1 MTLYFLLG
9 TLTEEGQKML
19 NHNPNLMVDVVVD
32 YNCDGAGAGIM
43 GQYAVLGKYDFVMMA
58 EASDNEAVAR
68 LSLEIGVRAGLHI
81 EMLPALP
88 IGVVG
93 EKGPDQLEGG
103 AEVARRTH
111 EGPDQWQLPDRA
123 GGMS

>member
-19 NHNPNLMVDVVVD
+19 NNNPNLMVDVVVD
-32 YNCDGAGAGIM
+32 YNCDGAGIM

-58 EASDNEAVAR
+58 EATDNEAVAR

-81 EMLPALP
+81 ETLPALS
-88 IGVVG
+88 IGVVSH
-93 EKGPDQLEGG
+93 KGPDQLEGG

-111 EGPDQWQLPDRA
+111 ERLDQWQLPDRS